1 MKKLALLAL
10 LLAAYLFPLA
20 AQEEHS
26 FSDNAIDSV
35 ISEAKKHLGVPYRWG
50 GKNPKGFDCAGFT
63 HYVYGKF
70 GVNLAVSAGPQY
82 NQGTKVKLSELSV
95 GDLVF
100 FGNNS
105 VGHVALCTGPGRIIH
120 SSQIVRENS
129 LIEGEPD
136 YYGRNILHVRR
147 ILSHMNE
154 GELPAVYTKD
164 SPAYFK

>member
-10 LLAAYLFPLA
+10 LLAACLFPLA

-100 FGNNS
+100 FGGRHGGKKS
-105 VGHVALCTGPGRIIH
+105 IGHVGIVTSVDSNNGFHFIHAALAA
-120 SSQIVRENS
+120 SSPLPPPAFPS
-129 LIEGEPD
+129 F
-136 YYGRNILHVRR
+136 RR
-147 ILSHMNE
+147 HP
-154 GELPAVYTKD
+154 LPPPMIPP
-164 SPAYFK
+164 SPSPSSAT